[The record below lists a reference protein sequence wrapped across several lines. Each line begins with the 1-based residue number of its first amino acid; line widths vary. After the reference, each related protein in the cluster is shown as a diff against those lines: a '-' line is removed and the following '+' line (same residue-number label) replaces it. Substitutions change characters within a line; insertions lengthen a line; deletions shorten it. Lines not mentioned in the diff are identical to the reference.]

1 LHNAVSGMDIPGST
15 AGRPAG
21 GIRTRLDLAAW
32 LATIALLAL
41 HIARLARFAVDW
53 PLHDDFTQIL
63 AVPGYLAQMPSPAER
78 LEYLFSLSVEHR
90 IVTLRLAGWIGSL
103 LPGGLDFRLLIALGN
118 GLGVVAGAILVLH
131 FPRAQRAM
139 AALVTTLLLTSVT
152 HYGAQY
158 WATGALQHFG
168 VCAYAMIAILAA
180 ARGRAIVAAMAAFA
194 AAFTAA
200 NGLMVVPAVVLLLA
214 LTGRRREAVVW
225 AIAGATLFAV
235 YFIGYETPVGRMS
248 VVDVLRDPLRLAAFG
263 LATLGGI
270 GDRYLPSVMLGG
282 AIVAAW
288 LVLLVTGAWR
298 RVPPALVAAMLFFAL
313 TCAAIALGRAA
324 LGAEAATLSRYRVY
338 SASAI
343 LLTLAAVVP
352 LARPK
357 QGTLALAVVAV
368 LAAIVHVLGGM
379 SSMPPMIE
387 LSSLQRAARD
397 EYAIDGHG
405 FFLGFPDA
413 DFGGYTL
420 RRARDIGAY
429 HGERHGSAPIVPTGG
444 SPSSGGQPS
453 IFSNHVHANA
463 RVVTVV
469 GMLRG
474 RHRAATLWLDDGRA
488 AFRAEL
494 ATVRCMGPEWQAR
507 TTVFRGT
514 IDVGDLPAGRYRVG
528 YDTGRDSGVAWTER
542 HVDVR

>member
-1 LHNAVSGMDIPGST
+1 M
-15 AGRPAG
+15 
-21 GIRTRLDLAAW
+21 
-32 LATIALLAL
+32 LAL

-63 AVPGYLAQMPSPAER
+63 AVPGYLAQMTSLAER
-78 LEYLFSLSVEHR
+78 LEYVFSLSVEHR
-90 IVTLRLAGWIGSL
+90 IATLRLAGWIGSL

-139 AALVTTLLLTSVT
+139 AAFVATLLLTSAT

-168 VCAYAMIAILAA
+168 VCAYAMVAMFSV
-180 ARGRAIVAAMAAFA
+180 ARGRAIVAATAALA

-214 LTGRRREAVVW
+214 LAGRRREAVVW
-225 AIAGATLFAV
+225 AIAGAALFAL

-248 VVDVLRDPLRLAAFG
+248 VVDVLRDPLRLATFG

-270 GDRYLPSVMLGG
+270 GDTFVPSVMLGG
-282 AIVAAW
+282 TIVAAW
-288 LVLLVTGAWR
+288 LALLVTGAWR
-298 RVPPALVAAMLFFAL
+298 RVPPAVVAAMLFFAL

-324 LGAEAATLSRYRVY
+324 LGAEAVTLSRYRVY

-357 QGTLALAVVAV
+357 QGTVVLAVVAV
-368 LAAIVHVLGGM
+368 LAAFVHVRGGM
-379 SSMPPMIE
+379 SSMPYMIE

-397 EYAIDGHG
+397 QYAFDGHG

-413 DFGGYTL
+413 EFGTYTL

-429 HGERHGSAPIVPTGG
+429 HGARHASAPIVPTGG
-444 SPSSGGQPS
+444 APTTGGQPS

-463 RVVTVV
+463 RVVSVV
-469 GMLRG
+469 GMMNG

-494 ATVRCMGPEWQAR
+494 ATARSMGPEWQAR
-507 TTVFRGT
+507 STVFRGT
-514 IDVGDLPAGRYRVG
+514 VDVSSLPAGRYRIG
-528 YDTGRDSGVAWTER
+528 YDTGQGSGVSWTDR
-542 HVDVR
+542 HVDLR

>member
-1 LHNAVSGMDIPGST
+1 MVIGQGAPGAT
-15 AGRPAG
+15 ATRAAG

-63 AVPGYLAQMPSPAER
+63 AVPGYLAQMPSLAER
-78 LEYLFSLSVEHR
+78 LAYVFALSVEHR
-90 IVTLRLAGWIGSL
+90 IATLRLAGWIGSL

-118 GLGVVAGAILVLH
+118 GLGLVAGAILVLH
-131 FPRAQRAM
+131 FPRAHRAM
-139 AALVTTLLLTSVT
+139 AALVATLLLTSAT

-168 VCAYAMIAILAA
+168 VCAYAMVAIFAV
-180 ARGRAIVAAMAAFA
+180 ARGHAIVAVMAASA

-214 LTGRRREAVVW
+214 LAGRRREAAVW
-225 AIAGATLFAV
+225 AIAGAALFAW

-248 VVDVLRDPLRLAAFG
+248 VVDVLRDPLRLATFG

-270 GDRYLPSVMLGG
+270 GDTFMPSVMLGG
-282 AIVAAW
+282 TIVAAW
-288 LVLLVTGAWR
+288 LALLVTGAWR
-298 RVPPALVAAMLFFAL
+298 RVPPAVVAAMLFFAL

-324 LGAEAATLSRYRVY
+324 LGAQAVTLSRYRVY

-352 LARPK
+352 LARPQ
-357 QGTLALAVVAV
+357 QGTVALAVVAL
-368 LAAIVHVLGGM
+368 LAAFVHVLGGM
-379 SSMPPMIE
+379 SSMPYMIE

-397 EYAIDGHG
+397 RYALDGHG

-413 DFGGYTL
+413 EFGAYTL
-420 RRARDIGAY
+420 RRALDVGAY
-429 HGERHGSAPIVPTGG
+429 DGARHASPPIVPTGG
-444 SPSSGGQPS
+444 APPAGEGPS

-463 RVVTVV
+463 RMVSVV
-469 GMLRG
+469 GMMSG
-474 RHRAATLWLDDGRA
+474 RHGAATLWLDDSRS

-494 ATVRCMGPEWQAR
+494 ATVRCMGPEWHAR
-507 TTVFRGT
+507 STVFRGT
-514 IDVGDLPAGRYRVG
+514 IDLGDLPAGRYRVG
-528 YDTGRDSGVAWTER
+528 FDTGQGSGVSWSDR

>member
-1 LHNAVSGMDIPGST
+1 VVIGRGIPGST
-15 AGRPAG
+15 ATRAAG
-21 GIRTRLDLAAW
+21 GIGTRLDLAAW

-63 AVPGYLAQMPSPAER
+63 AVPGYLAQMTSLAER
-78 LEYLFSLSVEHR
+78 LEYVFSLSVEHR
-90 IVTLRLAGWIGSL
+90 IATLRLAGWIGSL

-118 GLGVVAGAILVLH
+118 GLGLVAGAILVLH
-131 FPRAQRAM
+131 FPRAHRAM
-139 AALVTTLLLTSVT
+139 AALVATLLLTSAT

-168 VCAYAMIAILAA
+168 VCAYAMVAIFAV
-180 ARGRAIVAAMAAFA
+180 ARGHAIVAVMAASA

-214 LTGRRREAVVW
+214 LAGRRREAAVW
-225 AIAGATLFAV
+225 AIAGAALFAW

-248 VVDVLRDPLRLAAFG
+248 VVDVLRDPLRLATFG

-270 GDRYLPSVMLGG
+270 GDTFVPSVMLGG
-282 AIVAAW
+282 TIVAAW
-288 LVLLVTGAWR
+288 LALLVTGAWR
-298 RVPPALVAAMLFFAL
+298 RVPPAVVAAMLFFAL

-324 LGAEAATLSRYRVY
+324 LGAEAVTLSRYRVY

-357 QGTLALAVVAV
+357 QGTVVLAVVAV
-368 LAAIVHVLGGM
+368 LAAFVHVLGGM
-379 SSMPPMIE
+379 SSMPYMIE
-387 LSSLQRAARD
+387 LSSLQRVARD
-397 EYAIDGHG
+397 QYAFDGHG

-413 DFGGYTL
+413 EFGTYTL

-429 HGERHGSAPIVPTGG
+429 HGARHASAPIVPTGG
-444 SPSSGGQPS
+444 APTTGGQPS

-463 RVVTVV
+463 RVVSVV
-469 GMLRG
+469 GMMSG

-494 ATVRCMGPEWQAR
+494 ATVRCMGPEWHAR
-507 TTVFRGT
+507 STVFRGT
-514 IDVGDLPAGRYRVG
+514 IDVGDLPAGRYRIG
-528 YDTGRDSGVAWTER
+528 YDTGQGSGVSWTDR
-542 HVDVR
+542 HVDLR